1 MSDVGKEGL
10 RGGLPRADFPRLS
23 AAGNPSFNRQA
34 THTTQLIFQ
43 LKLFRDEHPPADAAA
58 SPSPFFLRFPELELH
73 PSQPVLAIVANY

>member
-1 MSDVGKEGL
+1 
-10 RGGLPRADFPRLS
+10 LPRADFPRLS

-58 SPSPFFLRFPELELH
+58 SPAPFFLRFPELELH